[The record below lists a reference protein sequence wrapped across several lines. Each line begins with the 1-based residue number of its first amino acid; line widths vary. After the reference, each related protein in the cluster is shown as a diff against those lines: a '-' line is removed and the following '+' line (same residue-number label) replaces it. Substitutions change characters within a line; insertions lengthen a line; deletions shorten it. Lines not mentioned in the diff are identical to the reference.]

1 MVTYKCDPADEREFW
16 FMAVKESKL
25 SRRSIALLW
34 LVAIGIIIGT
44 LIYLEQIAILYVLA
58 TVSLVA
64 LLLVVAFADL
74 ENVGREN
81 IEGFIS
87 NE

>member
-1 MVTYKCDPADEREFW
+1 
-16 FMAVKESKL
+16 MAVKESKL

>member
-1 MVTYKCDPADEREFW
+1 MAANERK
-16 FMAVKESKL
+16 M
-25 SRRSIALLW
+25 SRRSTALLW
-34 LVAIGIIIGT
+34 LLAVAIVLGT

-58 TVSLVA
+58 TISLVA
-64 LLLVVAFADL
+64 LLLIVAFADL
-74 ENVGREN
+74 ERVGREN